1 MFGRRSAWSTG
12 SLLCL
17 AVVVG
22 AVRAEEGQ
30 DKPKADPHRQFV
42 RLTRDKE
49 RPVALETA
57 IVRHVPQ
64 DCGRTTPTVDLV
76 SAVHV
81 AEKSYYDQL
90 NRLFEKYDV
99 VLYELVAPEGTRIP
113 KGGPVGSQSS
123 VSMVQTG
130 MTGLLGLEFQL
141 RAIDYTRQNFV
152 HADMSPEQFAASMDQ
167 RGESMFQTF
176 ARMFGYALARQQADS
191 GATDAGV
198 LAALLSK
205 DRTLALKRLMAEQF
219 QDMDGSLTAINGP
232 KGSTLITERN
242 KVVIKVLG
250 KQIAAGKKN
259 IAIFYGAGHMPD
271 IQERLA
277 AELNLVPI
285 STQWVVAWDLEGKP
299 EKGPAKP
306 VEGAK

>member
-1 MFGRRSAWSTG
+1 MFGRRSVWSTG

-22 AVRAEEGQ
+22 VARAQEGPGQ
-30 DKPKADPHRQFV
+30 AKADQHRQFV
-42 RLTRDKE
+42 RLTRENDT
-49 RPVALETA
+49 PLALEAA

-64 DCGRTTPTVDLV
+64 DCGQASPTVDLV

-81 AEKSYYDQL
+81 AEKSYYTQL

-130 MTGLLGLEFQL
+130 LTGLLGLEFQL
-141 RAIDYTRQNFV
+141 RAIDYTRANFV

-176 ARMFGYALARQQADS
+176 ARMFGYALARQQGDA
-191 GATDAGV
+191 GASDAGV
-198 LAALLSK
+198 LVALMSK

-219 QDMDGSLTAINGP
+219 RDMDGSLTAINGP

-242 KVVIKVLG
+242 KVVINVLR
-250 KQIAAGKKN
+250 KQIAAGKKT

-277 AELNLVPI
+277 AELHLVPI
-285 STQWVVAWDLEGKP
+285 STQWVVAWDLRGKP
-299 EKGPAKP
+299 ATGPQ
-306 VEGAK
+306 